1 MSARR
6 RTASVA
12 TAAWRSRSQP
22 APHRAAHNPLAK
34 AVAEVRFATTAP
46 CRETTPPSTA
56 SVEYVRPKDRI
67 DASAH
72 LAGDATHALGGGTDL
87 LVTMREGLV
96 RPERLA
102 DLRAI
107 PDGDAITW
115 APDGSLRL
123 GATVTIAA
131 IAADERIRAR
141 FAALAMACD
150 AVGSPALRNMG
161 TIGGNLCQR
170 TRCWYFRS
178 GIPCLKSN
186 GSDCPAVDGEN
197 THHVI
202 FGGGP
207 CYATHASDPAVA
219 LTALDATLTIAGAGG
234 ERTVPIADFFVL
246 PDPDPKRETV
256 LKAGEFVMGIELPA
270 ASSGGRQKYTKILQ
284 RGAWDFALASL
295 AVVRR
300 DDNSVRMVLGGVAPI
315 PWRVNP
321 SVEED
326 VASAPLADDDIG
338 VLAERALYDAKP
350 LSKNAYKI
358 SLARALLREAIA
370 FAN

>member
-1 MSARR
+1 M
-6 RTASVA
+6 
-12 TAAWRSRSQP
+12 
-22 APHRAAHNPLAK
+22 
-34 AVAEVRFATTAP
+34 
-46 CRETTPPSTA
+46 
-56 SVEYVRPKDRI
+56 EYVRPKDRI

-96 RPERLA
+96 RPERLV

-115 APDGSLRL
+115 GPDGSLRL

-131 IAADERIRAR
+131 IAADEHIRAR

-326 VASAPLADDDIG
+326 VASAPLADDDID

-350 LSKNAYKI
+350 LSKNAYKV